1 MSTINLLPND
11 YLQRRQRRQGN
22 LLALA
27 LFTAVVA
34 GIGGAYIAS
43 ERSHQRTAQ
52 IGEQVDAAYADAVKL
67 IEQMQQL
74 ETRKTRLLR
83 KAKQTASL
91 QERVPR
97 SYLLAVLTNA
107 CPQYT
112 SLVNVRVQFKRIER
126 AKTKGTGAGR
136 SGGAS
141 KFQTLSQRRSS
152 APPSSVLELT
162 VTGLANTDVEV
173 AKFIAN
179 LARNPL
185 LTSVDLVYSKE
196 KLVNKEVA
204 CREFQITLQLRH
216 DVDVLDVLQEARK
229 AHQGE
234 PKSGMHGILGAKG

>member
-11 YLQRRQRRQGN
+11 YPQQRRRRRGN
-22 LLALA
+22 LLALV
-27 LFTAVVA
+27 LFAVVIV
-34 GIGGAYIAS
+34 GIGGAYVVT
-43 ERSHQRTAQ
+43 ERSRQRTVQ
-52 IGEQVDAAYADAVKL
+52 VGKQVDAAYADAVRL

-74 ETRKTRLLR
+74 ETQKTRLLR
-83 KAKQTASL
+83 KAKQTAGL

-112 SLVNVRVQFKRIER
+112 SLVNVRLQFKRVER
-126 AKTKGTGAGR
+126 AKTKGTGAGGP
-136 SGGAS
+136 GGAS
-141 KFQTLSQRRSS
+141 KFQALSQTRSS

-162 VTGLANTDVEV
+162 VTGLASTDVEV
-173 AKFIAN
+173 GKFIAN

-185 LTSVDLVYSKE
+185 LTSPDLVYTKE
-196 KLVNKEVA
+196 KLVNKEVP

-229 AHQGE
+229 ARQGG
-234 PKSGMHGILGAKG
+234 PKSVMHGIPGAKG